1 MSSVLQENVDIEAL
15 LRSVAERTGGKLHR
29 GGVTPPEETEPGSS
43 SENDDQAQFHEY
55 IRAISDEVVVPPD
68 VDLLNTWSL
77 VENCEPC
84 ETTVADRIPLQE
96 PTISLG
102 KDGLPVTHTCKYC
115 KHVVINSSDLKRV
128 QRVLVVRSRE
138 ELDRAVEEGCVLF
151 EWLRWHLY
159 GCLFGPPSDSSEIFF
174 KYEPERGSEE
184 CLGAVRGEFIDW
196 GANQKGVK
204 GKGEFGPFYFV
215 TPKGKFQRR
224 LSMQNISH
232 LDFLYRQSCGKVCPI
247 PACQPSC
254 IFRRELRCG
263 KKLD

>member
-1 MSSVLQENVDIEAL
+1 
-15 LRSVAERTGGKLHR
+15 
-29 GGVTPPEETEPGSS
+29 VTPPEETGPDSS
-43 SENDDQAQFHEY
+43 SENNDQAQFDEY
-55 IRAISDEVVVPPD
+55 IRAISDDVTIPAD

-77 VENCEPC
+77 VENCEPR
-84 ETTVADRIPLQE
+84 ETTVADWIALQE

-115 KHVVINSSDLKRV
+115 EHVVINSGDLKRV
-128 QRVLVVRSRE
+128 QRVLVARSRE
-138 ELDRAVEEGCVLF
+138 ELDRAAEEGCVLL

-159 GCLFGPPSDSSEIFF
+159 GRLSNPPSHSSEIFF
-174 KYEPERGSEE
+174 NFGPERGSEE

-224 LSMQNISH
+224 LGMQNISD
-232 LDFLYRQSCGKVCPI
+232 LDSLHRRSCGKVCPI
-247 PACQPSC
+247 PACQPRC
-254 IFRRELRCG
+254 VFRRELRCG